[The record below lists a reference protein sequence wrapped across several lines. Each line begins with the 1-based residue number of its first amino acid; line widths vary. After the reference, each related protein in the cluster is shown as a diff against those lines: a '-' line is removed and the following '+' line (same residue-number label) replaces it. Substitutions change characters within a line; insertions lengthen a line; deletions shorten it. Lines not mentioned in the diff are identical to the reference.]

1 MNRIIG
7 IVLLAVGIIAGAYA
21 LTRHEDEKTVLEIG
35 EVEIRAE
42 NRKPS
47 NNTQL
52 YYIIAAVGILGGIVM
67 LTSKRRAS

>member
-7 IVLLAVGIIAGAYA
+7 IALLAVGLIAGAYA
-21 LTRHEDEKTVLEIG
+21 FSRHEENKTILEIG
-35 EVEIRAE
+35 DVEIKAG

-67 LTSKRRAS
+67 LSSKKRTA